1 MDIYYDGNLSATY
14 KNTKWIPQVDEYL
27 WLSDGASFGIKGD
40 NFTSQPVG
48 FLTSAYVDYIRVWKK
63 TPVTT
68 ESTTFWAA
76 AAINSCCLQSIDGT
90 SPSYS
95 FDNTNTINW
104 IKTTSGQQELFK
116 AVNVDLMMNDY
127 PAIMDDQ
134 GQEGRVFRFNS
145 FTSLSNANSAS
156 NAEYHR
162 LIGNSPGKNQT
173 IYVSF
178 LSQVRKLNDGSVS
191 FPIGFSNYSGV
202 GGAASWGSR
211 LLISNP
217 NAPHSSN
224 TGTYNFGL
232 DKGGTS
238 NEVNLSKTYTARSE
252 IVFVVMKL
260 TMDSDIGNA
269 NDKLELYTSTSIPMS
284 EPDFDIS
291 TSLGDDLNVNAIFL
305 REKMD
310 GYFDNSRFEDH
321 HIDIDEIRVANS
333 WEGLFTTVTDAGIVS
348 GGSGS
353 SGSTFDQNTRIGSMQ
368 VFLVQANT
376 ARSIL
381 FKESIREINAHQDA
395 QFFRMYDAS
404 YQVAIE
410 LSGSDFRDETLLVLT
425 SKAVYP
431 LIGC

>member
-27 WLSDGASFGIKGD
+27 WLSDEASFGIKGD

-76 AAINSCCLQSIDGT
+76 AAINSGGLQSIDGT

-173 IYVSF
+173 IYLSF
-178 LSQVRKLNDGSVS
+178 ISQVRKLNDGAMS
-191 FPIGFSNYSGV
+191 FPIGFSDYSGT
-202 GGAASWGSR
+202 GGSLTWGPR
-211 LLISNP
+211 LIISNP
-217 NAPHSSN
+217 NATTSSN
-224 TGTYNFGL
+224 TVNYTFGL
-232 DKGGTS
+232 DKDGS
-238 NEVNLSKTYTARSE
+238 NAV
-252 IVFVVMKL
+252 
-260 TMDSDIGNA
+260 
-269 NDKLELYTSTSIPMS
+269 
-284 EPDFDIS
+284 
-291 TSLGDDLNVNAIFL
+291 LN
-305 REKMD
+305 
-310 GYFDNSRFEDH
+310 
-321 HIDIDEIRVANS
+321 
-333 WEGLFTTVTDAGIVS
+333 
-348 GGSGS
+348 
-353 SGSTFDQNTRIGSMQ
+353 
-368 VFLVQANT
+368 
-376 ARSIL
+376 
-381 FKESIREINAHQDA
+381 
-395 QFFRMYDAS
+395 
-404 YQVAIE
+404 
-410 LSGSDFRDETLLVLT
+410 T
-425 SKAVYP
+425 SKS
-431 LIGC
+431 

>member
-1 MDIYYDGNLSATY
+1 V
-14 KNTKWIPQVDEYL
+14 PQVGGQGCL
-27 WLSDGASFGIKGD
+27 LA
-40 NFTSQPVG
+40 
-48 FLTSAYVDYIRVWKK
+48 
-63 TPVTT
+63 TP
-68 ESTTFWAA
+68 
-76 AAINSCCLQSIDGT
+76 
-90 SPSYS
+90 
-95 FDNTNTINW
+95 
-104 IKTTSGQQELFK
+104 
-116 AVNVDLMMNDY
+116 M
-127 PAIMDDQ
+127 
-134 GQEGRVFRFNS
+134 
-145 FTSLSNANSAS
+145 
-156 NAEYHR
+156 H
-162 LIGNSPGKNQT
+162 
-173 IYVSF
+173 
-178 LSQVRKLNDGSVS
+178 
-191 FPIGFSNYSGV
+191 
-202 GGAASWGSR
+202 
-211 LLISNP
+211 
-217 NAPHSSN
+217 HSSN

-333 WEGLFTTVTDAGIVS
+333 WEGLFTTVTNAGIVS

-368 VFLVQANT
+368 VFLVQLNT
-376 ARSIL
+376 AGSTL
-381 FKESIREINAHQDA
+381 FKESMREINAHQDA